1 MLRFIVRRLFMLFP
15 VLFGVTLVIF
25 LLSYIS
31 LGDPVRAMM
40 GQRGDPEVI
49 AQIRQDY
56 GLDLPFYQQY
66 TRYIGNV
73 LQGDLGRS
81 YRLQRR
87 VSEILAERLPATLRL
102 AAAAM
107 IIAVVTGCTA
117 GILAAL
123 KPSSWIDH
131 LVMVLSLFGISTPV
145 FWSGM
150 MLILL
155 FASQLRWFPIS
166 GYGGGSLWHLVLPA
180 ITLGALQTGY
190 IARMT
195 RSSLLDVLRQDYMQT
210 ARAKGLREHIIIC
223 KHGLKNA
230 AIPVVTVTGI
240 SFADLLTGAPLTETI
255 FAWPGMGRMLV
266 SAVGHRD
273 FPVVMGCTLVFALV
287 YVIANL
293 VVDVLYT
300 FLDPRIRYDPKA
312 S

>member
-1 MLRFIVRRLFMLFP
+1 MFRLIVRRLFTLLP

-25 LLSYIS
+25 FLSYIS

-56 GLDLPFYQQY
+56 GLDLPFHQQY
-66 TRYIGNV
+66 TRYIGKL

-87 VSEILAERLPATLRL
+87 VSEMIAERLPATLRL
-102 AAAAM
+102 ATAAM
-107 IIAVVTGCTA
+107 LLAAVFGCTA
-117 GILAAL
+117 GVLAAL
-123 KPSSWIDH
+123 RPSSWIDH
-131 LVMVLSLFGISTPV
+131 LVMVFSLFGISTPV
-145 FWSGM
+145 FWSGL

-166 GYGGGSLWHLVLPA
+166 GYGNGSLWYLVLPA

-195 RSSLLDVLRQDYMQT
+195 RSSLLDVMRQDYMQT
-210 ARAKGLREHIIIC
+210 ARAKGLCEQLIIC

-230 AIPVVTVTGI
+230 AIPVVTVMGI

-255 FAWPGMGRMLV
+255 FAWPGVGRMMV
-266 SAVGHRD
+266 SAVGNRD

-287 YVIANL
+287 YVAANL
-293 VVDVLYT
+293 VVDMLYT
-300 FLDPRIRYDPKA
+300 YLDPRIRYDQKV
-312 S
+312 